1 MASLLFYSLYIM
13 YFERQLESKRVV
25 NEISTMKIDSSSVD
39 SLYENSELS
48 YNYYT
53 DKYQICVSR
62 FLPKKFHT
70 GRDFIVIIDVNGDIV
85 FSYDTKYNRFGRSWK
100 SDYVKLLN
108 ILKIKPLNKQIY
120 EIRSI

>member
-1 MASLLFYSLYIM
+1 MISLLCYLLYST

-53 DKYQICVSR
+53 NKYQIHVSR
-62 FLPKKFHT
+62 SLPKKFSST
-70 GRDFIVIIDVNGDIV
+70 GRDFISIINIEGDIV
-85 FSYDTKYNRFGRSWK
+85 LSYDTKYHRFGPTWK

-108 ILKIKPLNKQIY
+108 ILKIKPLNK
-120 EIRSI
+120 